1 MSIFPVEPLR
11 QAFLTLPKQPRQ
23 SDSDPIDSRFF
34 YVPTN
39 QAKALH
45 PDILLVEGGRGVGK
59 SEWWLQLSNPEH
71 LKLIAAISPRSELE
85 HAECSV
91 GFGEKLSSCYPS
103 KQVLRD
109 LLLTYDAETIWN
121 VVISCAVLDASG
133 RDDLKNGIRKY
144 QQNYD
149 YSEMAERN
157 KDDELYSAKKKHII
171 LVDALEY
178 ATDDWDTIK
187 KLLKGLLQVALKYR
201 SFRAIR
207 LKIFVRP
214 EMLEDSSIYSFSGGA
229 KVISNK
235 LSLEWSKLDLFGLLW
250 QYLGNAPEGGEAFR
264 NGCEKH
270 FQQKWEQHLD
280 TDIWLVP
287 DAMRRDEALQRK
299 IFHALTGEWMGDS
312 AKSGNPYVWLPNH
325 LEDGLGKI
333 SPSTFLAALH
343 EAAASDDLLTEEQ
356 QYPLNYQAIK
366 KGVQQASLMQV
377 RILNE
382 NNRWIEILFK
392 GKEISFPCDLSDIE
406 SLWWSGN
413 MREKLEDA
421 MNESGAIPPPGYS
434 ESGFSLE
441 GIKNDLITLGI
452 FQPMLDGR
460 INMPDVYRVGY
471 GLSRKGGISPVK

>member
-85 HAECSV
+85 HVECSV
-91 GFGEKLSSCYPS
+91 GFGAKLSLCYPS
-103 KQVLRD
+103 KQVLHD
-109 LLLTYDAETIWN
+109 LLQSYDAQTIWN
-121 VVISCAVLDASG
+121 TVISFSVL
-133 RDDLKNGIRKY
+133 GISDSINAHNIKEY
-144 QQNYD
+144 QRSYES
-149 YSEMAERN
+149 YEMYVRN
-157 KDDELYSAKKKHII
+157 KDDELYEAKKKHIV
-171 LVDALEY
+171 LFDALEY
-178 ATDDWDTIK
+178 ADDDWSTIK

-207 LKIFVRP
+207 LKIFIRP
-214 EMLEDSSIYSFSGGA
+214 EMLEDSFIYSFSGGA

-235 LSLEWSKLDLFGLLW
+235 LPLEWGKPELFGLLW
-250 QYLGNAPEGGEAFR
+250 QYLSNASDVGGAFR

-270 FQQKWEQHLD
+270 FQQKWEQHPD

-287 DAMRRDEALQRK
+287 DAMRRDETLQRK

-312 AKSGNPYVWLPNH
+312 AKSGYPYVWLPNH
-325 LEDGLGKI
+325 LEDGFGKI
-333 SPSTFLAALH
+333 SPCTFLAALH

-471 GLSRKGGISPVK
+471 GLRRKGGVQPLK